1 MVRRRRQ
8 NPHIHRPQ
16 LQLCSTLTTT
26 LSHASLHLPPTR
38 ARVTGVGDIKGTI
51 TVSYASML
59 EGALKKAAAD
69 KAGECARTLSHYNT
83 FFNCL
88 YACYDLGS

>member
-1 MVRRRRQ
+1 M
-8 NPHIHRPQ
+8 
-16 LQLCSTLTTT
+16 
-26 LSHASLHLPPTR
+26 
-38 ARVTGVGDIKGTI
+38 GDIKGTI

>member
-1 MVRRRRQ
+1 MVNSRRQ
-8 NPHIHRPQ
+8 THTFTDRSCNSAARSQ
-16 LQLCSTLTTT
+16 Q
-26 LSHASLHLPPTR
+26 LSHASLHLPLTR
-38 ARVTGVGDIKGTI
+38 ALVTGVGDIKGTI

-59 EGALKKAAAD
+59 DGALKKAAAD

>member
-1 MVRRRRQ
+1 MVRSRRQ

-26 LSHASLHLPPTR
+26 LTRFRTPTLHNSLSP
-38 ARVTGVGDIKGTI
+38 GVGDIKGTI

>member
-1 MVRRRRQ
+1 MVRSRRQ

-16 LQLCSTLTTT
+16 LCNSAARSQQ
-26 LSHASLHLPPTR
+26 LSHASLHLPLTH
-38 ARVTGVGDIKGTI
+38 ALVTGVGDIKGTI

-59 EGALKKAAAD
+59 DGALKKAAAD

>member
-1 MVRRRRQ
+1 MVRSRRQ
-8 NPHIHRPQ
+8 THTFTDRSSAT
-16 LQLCSTLTTT
+16 LQHAHNNSHTLPYTC
-26 LSHASLHLPPTR
+26 LSR
-38 ARVTGVGDIKGTI
+38 ALATGVGDIKGTI

-59 EGALKKAAAD
+59 EGALKKAATD